1 MEISLRLFLLLLIFL
16 LSSCAREISAPF
28 VSAGEP
34 VLYRLTIK
42 RQEQPQFTGLLAVRL
57 MAAGGEYRLLD
68 ASGITLLSGQWPENR
83 DSGVMKE
90 SALAPFIR
98 RALARIFTV
107 VPEKKPCSG
116 LLTRLCCNKVQA
128 GLTKEFSVLFW
139 PWWTVTDEGQGWRY
153 SLSPG
158 GIEMVLQEVAMDGEE
173 R

>member
-1 MEISLRLFLLLLIFL
+1 MRLFLLLLIFL
-16 LSSCAREISAPF
+16 LSSCAREASAPL

-42 RQEQPQFTGLLAVRL
+42 RQDQPQFTGLLAVRQ

-68 ASGITLLSGQWPENR
+68 ASGITLLAGQWPESR
-83 DSGVMKE
+83 DGGVMKE
-90 SALAPFIR
+90 SALAPFLR

-107 VPEKKPCSG
+107 IPGKRPCSG
-116 LLTRLCCNKVQA
+116 LLTRLCCDRAPA

-139 PWWTVTDEGQGWRY
+139 RWWTVTDEGRGWRY
-153 SLSPG
+153 SLHPA
-158 GIEMVLQEVAMDGEE
+158 GIEMILQEIVMAGEE